1 MRSYTVAGKEHFVY
15 DLESELPD
23 EIVITPC
30 WKNARD
36 GDWVRADDDAYI
48 QVLKRKKVGKTDVV
62 QTCIGTYST
71 TGKMDTAERKNRHS
85 LNGKDGYDTLR
96 DRKNPTGKE
105 KLFAHRMVLGQ
116 DAVEAYMEVY
126 NANSRN
132 YAKKRA
138 AILLKTQRMDVLMDK
153 NKEDV
158 MGKLKIDLYYLLER
172 AKDEVDNGKNGSD
185 RISALKMLWDAW
197 GVVEKQKM
205 TEITGIFQGFEQK
218 KLEEVKRP
226 ELPKYQSAGEESI

>member
-1 MRSYTVAGKEHFVY
+1 MRSYKIKGKEHLVY
-15 DLESELPD
+15 DLESELPKD
-23 EIVITPC
+23 ITIAPD

-36 GDWVRADDDAYI
+36 GDWVRADDNAYI

-62 QTCIGTYST
+62 QTCIGTYSVN
-71 TGKMDTAERKNRHS
+71 GEMDTAERKDRYN
-85 LNGKDGYDTLR
+85 LNGKTSYESLR
-96 DRKNPTGKE
+96 DRKNPTGQE
-105 KLFAHRMVLGQ
+105 KLFAKRIILGQ
-116 DAVEAYMEVY
+116 DAVEAYMDVY
-126 NANSRN
+126 NANSKR

-138 AILLKTQRMDVLMDK
+138 ALLLKTQRMDVLMDK

-158 MGKLKIDLYYLLER
+158 MGKLKIDLYYLLEK
-172 AKDEVDNGKNGSD
+172 AKNEVDNSKNGSD

-205 TEITGIFQGFEQK
+205 TEITGIFQGFEQN

-226 ELPKYQSAGEESI
+226 ELTEYQSVGDEAI